1 MPELHFPWM
10 ELSILIPLLGAPWV
24 RWIGERE
31 IARQHAIAICGA
43 TLICATG
50 EWIDFVSLQ
59 TFEAHDHWDV
69 IEWVFRQDVFV
80 VDELSARLLPLAAL
94 AYFVT
99 VLSTLRTKT
108 GRFSFAWTLI
118 SESILIATLCC
129 RSSWTLV
136 LLLSVAV
143 IPPWVELRRRGRC
156 TRIYTLHMGAFVAL
170 LVVGYGLLRLTHVRG
185 ESALLAGGLMSAAA
199 LLRSGI
205 VPVHCWMTDL
215 FEKATFGT
223 AILFVTPL
231 TGAYAVMRLVLP
243 IAPDWAMHTIALVSL
258 VTAVYAAGMATVQ
271 SEARRFFCYIFLS
284 HASLVLV
291 GLELVT
297 PIGMTGALCVWLSV
311 GLSLT
316 GFGVTLRC
324 VESRLGRISLTDYH
338 GLFEQMPVLAGF
350 FLLTGLASIGFPG
363 TVGFVAMELLVEG
376 AVEVYPLVGT
386 AVVLAAA
393 LNGIAIL
400 AAYFRIF
407 TGSMHVAPISLGVR
421 WPERA
426 AVLLLSA
433 LILGG
438 GLYPQPGIQ
447 SRHHAAIELGK
458 HRETSGAEL
467 EDFRS
472 DIDKHFLLNTQ
483 ATHTTPSD
491 AER

>member
-1 MPELHFPWM
+1 MSELHFPWL
-10 ELSILIPLLGAPWV
+10 EISILIPLLGAFWV

-31 IARQHAIAICGA
+31 LARKHAIAICGA
-43 TLICATG
+43 TLFFATG
-50 EWIDFVSLQ
+50 EWVDFASLRS
-59 TFEAHDHWDV
+59 FEAHDHWDL
-69 IEWVFRQDVFV
+69 IEWIFHQDVFV
-80 VDELSARLLPLAAL
+80 VDELSAPLLPLAAL
-94 AYFVT
+94 TYFVT

-118 SESILIATLCC
+118 SESILIATLSC

-143 IPPWVELRRRGRC
+143 IPPWIEMRRRRRC
-156 TRIYTLHMGAFVAL
+156 TRIYTLHMGVFVAL
-170 LVVGYGLLRLTHVRG
+170 LVGGYGLLRLTHAPG
-185 ESALLAGGLMSAAA
+185 ESALIAGALLSAAA

-231 TGAYAVMRLVLP
+231 TGAYAAMRLVLP
-243 IAPDWAMHTIALVSL
+243 VAPDWGMHAIALVSL

-271 SEARRFFCYIFLS
+271 TEARRFFCYIFLS

-324 VESRLGRISLTDYH
+324 VESRLGRISLVDYH
-338 GLFEQMPVLAGF
+338 GLYEQMPILAGF

-363 TVGFVAMELLVEG
+363 TIGFVAMELLIEG

-407 TGSMHVAPISLGVR
+407 TGSQHVAPISLGAR
-421 WPERA
+421 WPERI
-426 AVLLLSA
+426 AVLILSA

-438 GLYPQPGIQ
+438 GLYPQPGIR
-447 SRHHAAIELGK
+447 SRHHAATELGK
-458 HRETSGAEL
+458 HREAADAPQHTNDLGNITSEG
-467 EDFRS
+467 D
-472 DIDKHFLLNTQ
+472 Q
-483 ATHTTPSD
+483 
-491 AER
+491 